1 MRPDIHSEFLIGEQS
16 QAESALWCLAM
27 MTRFHGLS
35 FDGNRV
41 VHEFSLDRKSE
52 SVSITELILVARRVG
67 LHAKSSNPSINR
79 LPFVSLPAIA
89 TGKNGGYFI
98 LGGVKESLGQTHY
111 LVQLPFAPSP
121 EEWSDEKFAEEWGG
135 QFILISSKAS
145 LIGDLARFDFSWF
158 IPAIIKYR
166 KQLGEVLLVSLVL
179 QLFSLATPLFFQV
192 VMDKVLLHNAITTL
206 NVITVSLLVVTGFDV
221 ALNVMRTYVFAHT
234 SSRIDVELGARL
246 YRHLLALP
254 LAYFEARRV
263 GDSVARVRELEH
275 IREFLTGNAV
285 TLVLDIVFS
294 VVFIAI
300 MFFYSATLTWIVVA
314 SLPCYFVVSLVVSPL
329 LRKQLDEKFNRGAEN
344 QAFLVESVSG
354 VDTIKAMALE
364 PRWIKLWDQ
373 QLAVYVRTALRANST
388 GIVAHNLVSLIGK
401 LVIVA
406 ITWLGAN
413 MIIEGQLTVGQL
425 VAFNMLSG
433 QVANPIMRLAQ
444 MWVDFQQ
451 VGISMSRLGDI
462 LNTRTEILDSKT
474 SLPPIKGNVALDG
487 VTFRY
492 KPGTSEA
499 LRKVTMTINSGE
511 TVAIIGRSG
520 SGKSTLTKLVQR
532 LYCPE
537 SGRVLVDGFD
547 LALVDPASLRRQI
560 GVVLQENTLFNRS
573 IRDNIAV
580 GDPGAPISS
589 IIEAAI
595 KSGADEFIRKLP
607 QGYDTIIGE
616 NGTGLSGGQRQ
627 RVAIARALLT
637 NPKILILDEA
647 TSALDY
653 ESERIIQSN
662 MEQIRQDRTVII
674 VAHRLS
680 AVRVAEKIY
689 VMDCGEVVESGTHE
703 SLLALPNGFYANLV
717 RMQA

>member
-1 MRPDIHSEFLIGEQS
+1 
-16 QAESALWCLAM
+16 
-27 MTRFHGLS
+27 
-35 FDGNRV
+35 
-41 VHEFSLDRKSE
+41 
-52 SVSITELILVARRVG
+52 
-67 LHAKSSNPSINR
+67 
-79 LPFVSLPAIA
+79 
-89 TGKNGGYFI
+89 
-98 LGGVKESLGQTHY
+98 
-111 LVQLPFAPSP
+111 
-121 EEWSDEKFAEEWGG
+121 
-135 QFILISSKAS
+135 
-145 LIGDLARFDFSWF
+145 
-158 IPAIIKYR
+158 
-166 KQLGEVLLVSLVL
+166 
-179 QLFSLATPLFFQV
+179 
-192 VMDKVLLHNAITTL
+192 
-206 NVITVSLLVVTGFDV
+206 
-221 ALNVMRTYVFAHT
+221 
-234 SSRIDVELGARL
+234 
-246 YRHLLALP
+246 
-254 LAYFEARRV
+254 
-263 GDSVARVRELEH
+263 
-275 IREFLTGNAV
+275 
-285 TLVLDIVFS
+285 
-294 VVFIAI
+294 
-300 MFFYSATLTWIVVA
+300 
-314 SLPCYFVVSLVVSPL
+314 
-329 LRKQLDEKFNRGAEN
+329 
-344 QAFLVESVSG
+344 
-354 VDTIKAMALE
+354 
-364 PRWIKLWDQ
+364 
-373 QLAVYVRTALRANST
+373 
-388 GIVAHNLVSLIGK
+388 
-401 LVIVA
+401 
-406 ITWLGAN
+406 